1 VGYGEWRMANSF
13 SPGFRMGEQFCSFAS
28 SVKTLPKREK
38 ELNMHLNVITILAG
52 TLIGLAVQKSSLGPN
67 LQMHGDRFKPLTY
80 DQMTPEQKTMT
91 DHVLAGARGSMAG
104 PYNVL
109 LRSPEMGDLAQQF
122 GAHMR
127 FHSSLPKKLNE
138 LAILMTARFWNSSF
152 EWYAHRKFGLEAG
165 LTADLIDK
173 LASGQRPSMDP
184 DEEIIYNF
192 CDELL
197 KTRRVSDAT
206 FNRAKE
212 KFGERGVVDLIGVLG
227 YYHLVSMVLNVDR
240 YPLPEGAKD
249 EMNPRK

>member
-1 VGYGEWRMANSF
+1 MYIR
-13 SPGFRMGEQFCSFAS
+13 
-28 SVKTLPKREK
+28 
-38 ELNMHLNVITILAG
+38 VITALAG
-52 TLIGLAVQKSSLGPN
+52 TLIGLAFADSSQGPD
-67 LQMHGDRFKPLTY
+67 LQMCGDRFKPLTY

-127 FHSSLPKKLNE
+127 FRSSLPIKLNE
-138 LAILMTARFWNSSF
+138 LAILMTAKFWNSSF

-165 LTADLIDK
+165 LSPHLIDK
-173 LASGQRPSMDP
+173 IAAGQRPPLDP
-184 DEEIIYNF
+184 DEETIYNF

-197 KTRRVSDAT
+197 NTRRVTDAT
-206 FNRAKE
+206 FLRAKE
-212 KFGERGVVDLIGVLG
+212 KYGERGVVDLIGVLA

-249 EMNPRK
+249 QLNAPR